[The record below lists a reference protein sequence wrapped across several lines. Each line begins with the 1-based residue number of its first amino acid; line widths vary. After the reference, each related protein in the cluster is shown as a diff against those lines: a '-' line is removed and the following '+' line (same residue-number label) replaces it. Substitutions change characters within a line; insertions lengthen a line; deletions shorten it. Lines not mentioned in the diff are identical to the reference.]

1 MKKYLS
7 LFLLLTVSFGQDIL
21 IMDSGKEYRGELVEK
36 TGSIIRFKSEGA
48 SNTQIFQIKKIKSL
62 TLENGE
68 TAVVD
73 GELIGFNSWFKEINF
88 SLSSLGGTLIGLSG
102 IILYS
107 NNQRTIGD
115 DMTLDEIEDFS
126 DKTKSNTD
134 LSYIMLLIGGL
145 LIAFDNTELPND

>member
-7 LFLLLTVSFGQDIL
+7 LFLLLTVSLGQDIL
-21 IMDSGKEYRGELVEK
+21 IMDSGKEYRGEIVEK

-73 GELIGFNSWFKEINF
+73 GELIGFNSWFKE
-88 SLSSLGGTLIGLSG
+88 SVTLSSIGGTLIGLSG
-102 IILYS
+102 VILYT

-115 DMTLDEIEDFS
+115 DMTMDEIQDFA

>member
-1 MKKYLS
+1 MKKYLP
-7 LFLLLTVSFGQDIL
+7 LFLLLTISFGQDIL

-48 SNTQIFQIKKIKSL
+48 SNSQIFQIIKIKSL

-68 TAVVD
+68 TAVVG
-73 GELIGFNSWFKEINF
+73 GELIGFNSWFKE
-88 SLSSLGGTLIGLSG
+88 SVTLSSIGGTLIGLSG
-102 IILYS
+102 VILYT

-115 DMTLDEIEDFS
+115 DMTLDEIEDFT
-126 DKTKSNTD
+126 DKSKSNTD

>member
-1 MKKYLS
+1 MKKYLP
-7 LFLLLTVSFGQDIL
+7 LFLLLTISFGQDIL
-21 IMDSGKEYRGELVEK
+21 IMDSGKKYRGELVEK

-48 SNTQIFQIKKIKSL
+48 SNSQIFQIKKIKSL

-73 GELIGFNSWFKEINF
+73 GELIGFNSWFKE
-88 SLSSLGGTLIGLSG
+88 SVTLSSIGGTLIGLSG
-102 IILYS
+102 VILYT

-115 DMTLDEIEDFS
+115 DMTVDEIQDFS

-134 LSYIMLLIGGL
+134 LSYIMLIIGGF

>member
-73 GELIGFNSWFKEINF
+73 GELIGFNSWFKE
-88 SLSSLGGTLIGLSG
+88 SVTLSSIGGTLIGLSG
-102 IILYS
+102 VILYT

-115 DMTLDEIEDFS
+115 DMTMDEIQDFA

>member
-7 LFLLLTVSFGQDIL
+7 LFLLLTISFGQDIL

-48 SNTQIFQIKKIKSL
+48 SKSQIFQIKLIKSL

-73 GELIGFNSWFKEINF
+73 GELIGFNSWFKE
-88 SLSSLGGTLIGLSG
+88 SVTLSSIGGTLIGLSG
-102 IILYS
+102 VILYI

-115 DMTLDEIEDFS
+115 DMTMDEIQDFS

>member
-7 LFLLLTVSFGQDIL
+7 LFRLLTISFGQDIL
-21 IMDSGKEYRGELVEK
+21 ILDNGKEYLGEFVEK

-48 SNTQIFQIKKIKSL
+48 SNFQIFQIKKIKSL

-73 GELIGFNSWFKEINF
+73 WELIRFNSQFKE
-88 SLSSLGGTLIGLSG
+88 SVTLSSVGGT
-102 IILYS
+102 
-107 NNQRTIGD
+107 
-115 DMTLDEIEDFS
+115 
-126 DKTKSNTD
+126 
-134 LSYIMLLIGGL
+134 